1 MIRLT
6 LLLIL
11 FLVFGVNSI
20 ILNDLILFSLFNIGF
35 YSVLYQKKIFLGDY
49 LIFVCSCLFIELFTN
64 LPLFLGA
71 VILSIPLLLINKFIS
86 NFNFNNFF
94 TSLLI
99 FILSFLTFYGI
110 DQNIYPRILRFD
122 YFIFFIILFL
132 LYLGLFFHGKKQD

>member
-20 ILNDLILFSLFNIGF
+20 VLNDLILFSLVNIGF
-35 YSVLYQKKIFLGDY
+35 YSILYQKKIFLGDY
-49 LIFVCSCLFIELFTN
+49 LIFVCSCLFLELFTN

-86 NFNFNNFF
+86 NFSFNNFF
-94 TSLLI
+94 KSLLI
-99 FILSFLTFYGI
+99 FILSFLIFYAI
-110 DQNIYPRILRFD
+110 DQNIYSRILRFE
-122 YFIFFIILFL
+122 YFIFFIILIL
-132 LYLGLFFHGKKQD
+132 LFLGLLFHGKKQD